1 MLTGRR
7 FKIKV
12 MGAIIIISLV
22 LFAFVSYTKNISGDV
37 KKQPD
42 LKLDKDNRCRQLC
55 TGKYDTA
62 KGYPSIANS
71 GLYRDYLCPTMFR
84 DMADYVYA
92 WPYRHFDEII
102 NTPNVRKV
110 LDCLPPIPILYSK
123 GDPKIVKSFIK
134 QLGNHLKPGFI
145 LLTGQTDYES
155 PGNNTRSLDNS
166 MILRWYGSN
175 PGITHQK
182 FQPIP
187 LGLNC
192 YEHGKGMQ
200 HYYNKYGDNIIE
212 KIQNNRKR
220 MENGDIQKLAVINFG
235 DTHPVRQTVKTQLC
249 TKAARPYIECQN
261 KLWANEI
268 KGTEKL
274 TLLYEYLSKYPFW
287 VAPRGNGLDTHRIWE
302 ALYVGSIPI
311 VQRSR
316 LDPLFKDLPVLLI
329 DNYGD
334 LTEKLLKETLI
345 KFSDMDIDT
354 KTLHRN
360 YWWNE
365 IEKFRTEML
374 SKFNLVES
382 YRSRCWAT
390 NW

>member
-1 MLTGRR
+1 ME
-7 FKIKV
+7 IKTDRE
-12 MGAIIIISLV
+12 MME
-22 LFAFVSYTKNISGDV
+22 DV
-37 KKQPD
+37 KEQPD
-42 LKLDKDNRCRQLC
+42 FERTTRCRKPC
-55 TGKYDTA
+55 TAKYDTA
-62 KGYPSIANS
+62 KGYPPVANS
-71 GLYRDYLCPTMFR
+71 RLYRDYLCPTMFR

-92 WPYRHFDEII
+92 WPYRHFDENI

-134 QLGNHLKPGFI
+134 QLGHHLKPGYI

-155 PGNNTRSLDNS
+155 PGNNTRSLDNF

-175 PGITHQK
+175 PDIAHPK
-182 FQPIP
+182 FRPIP

-192 YEHGKGMQ
+192 YEHGEAMQ
-200 HYYNKYGDNIIE
+200 RYNNKYGDNIKE
-212 KIQNNRKR
+212 KMQNNRKR
-220 MENGDIQKLAVINFG
+220 MENGDIQKLAVVNFG
-235 DTHPVRQTVKTQLC
+235 FTHPTRQSVKTQLC
-249 TKAARPYIECQN
+249 TEKYPFVECQD
-261 KLWANEI
+261 KLWANNI
-268 KGTEKL
+268 TGNKKL
-274 TLLYEYLSKYPFW
+274 TLLYERLSKYPFW

-311 VQRSR
+311 VQRSL

-329 DNYGD
+329 DNYED

-360 YWWNE
+360 YWWRE
-365 IEKFRTEML
+365 IEKFRIEML

-382 YRSRCWAT
+382 NRSRCWAT
-390 NW
+390 